1 MPRSWTYDRGV
12 HAQGDQPA
20 ERLRLTDLVGAPVVD
35 AGGERVGRVT
45 DVLASL
51 SGSHPLVSALLVHP
65 RGSARAATVRVP
77 LGVAG
82 DLAPGRITLRG
93 PLPDAAGQRRPDE
106 LSLGRDVLDV
116 QIVDV
121 DRRRVAR
128 VGEVELAWTD
138 GGLLVVAV
146 DVGWRAILR
155 RLGLRRTADRATRDA
170 IDWSALHVAAGRAH
184 ALQLAQPLAAV
195 HRLDPAGLAE
205 LVARLPRASGA
216 ALMRELPSDRA
227 SAALAAVHPGLGAD
241 LVEALP
247 LDRAAEL
254 LGSMPEHEAA
264 DALREAG
271 DERRHALLEELDTA
285 HGARLRAPIGAAPAG
300 EPLPPRR
307 YWNVLRGHGKHP
319 GRRR

>member
-1 MPRSWTYDRGV
+1 MPRSWPYDRGV

-35 AGGERVGRVT
+35 AGGERVGRLT

-51 SGSHPLVSALLVHP
+51 SGSHPLVTALLVHP
-65 RGSARAATVRVP
+65 RGSARGATVRVP
-77 LGVAG
+77 LGVAE
-82 DLAPGRITLRG
+82 DLVPGRVALRG
-93 PLPDAAGQRRPDE
+93 PLPDAAGERRPDE
-106 LSLGRDVLDV
+106 VSLGRDVLDV

-128 VGEVELAWTD
+128 VGEVRLAWTGD
-138 GGLLVVAV
+138 GLLVLAV

-155 RLGLRRTADRATRDA
+155 RLGLHRLAGRAGHDA

-184 ALQLAQPLAAV
+184 ALQLTQPAAAV
-195 HRLDPAGLAE
+195 QRLDPAGLAE

-216 ALMRELPSDRA
+216 ALLRELPADRA

-254 LGSMPEHEAA
+254 LGAMPEHEAA

-271 DERRHALLEELDTA
+271 DERRHAVLEELDTA
-285 HGARLRAPIGAAPAG
+285 LGARLRAAVGTASAG
-300 EPLPPRR
+300 EPHAPRR
-307 YWNVLRGHGKHP
+307 YWNVFRGHAKHR
-319 GRRR
+319 GHHR